1 MNKDRSLW
9 ENNLLIED
17 FSGIKLL
24 FTEGEVASGGKYLP
38 PATATEVK
46 VFYYHINYCVLQG
59 FAWGWVANQSA
70 PLTLSVVFVYTN
82 CLCHIAIMNI
92 SDLKPGSFL
101 ISSSIPLVF
110 FSASSSALDALNP
123 FLAKSMAGWTR
134 RFHGNRPCRFQ
145 ASNWPRTSPGTAM
158 DRPPKIKTC

>member
-1 MNKDRSLW
+1 MKKISHYPAACEQRSVALREQSSHRRLLW
-9 ENNLLIED
+9 YQTTIHRR
-17 FSGIKLL
+17 
-24 FTEGEVASGGKYLP
+24 EVASGGKYLP

-59 FAWGWVANQSA
+59 FAWGCVANQSA

-101 ISSSIPLVF
+101 ISSLIPLVV

-123 FLAKSMAGWTR
+123 FLAKSMAG
-134 RFHGNRPCRFQ
+134 
-145 ASNWPRTSPGTAM
+145 
-158 DRPPKIKTC
+158 